1 MGASG
6 STTNSSQTAP
16 DEQKGLLGVY
26 GVQELLRTEKL
37 MKKAPPSWGTK
48 NEDLWAVKSSA
59 TAAAEPTALLEVQR
73 AKEEAYST
81 LPSAPPVA
89 ASPNALTDELHD
101 TPSHAQE
108 CLAACLPRRL

>member
-16 DEQKGLLGVY
+16 DEQKSLLGVY

-37 MKKAPPSWGTK
+37 IKKAPPSWGTK

-59 TAAAEPTALLEVQR
+59 TGGCCVHANSHLECISDAVAVLCCLIDDSSCGAHCAA
-73 AKEEAYST
+73 
-81 LPSAPPVA
+81 
-89 ASPNALTDELHD
+89 
-101 TPSHAQE
+101 
-108 CLAACLPRRL
+108 